1 MKTSEKASTSAKLE
15 VPVDVNAVNSEAA
28 TTEAKTKLEQVK
40 SEDNPIIQKLLE
52 TCLTFPKIR
61 RTLAYVLRF
70 VQNSRKKNVKTGP
83 ITVQELKES
92 ENQLFKWSQFHLK
105 PSIVDKKLISSLDEN
120 GVIVLMDDSKM

>member
-70 VQNSRKKNVKTGP
+70 VQNTRKRECQDRPYHRSRIERV
-83 ITVQELKES
+83 
-92 ENQLFKWSQFHLK
+92 
-105 PSIVDKKLISSLDEN
+105 
-120 GVIVLMDDSKM
+120 

>member
-1 MKTSEKASTSAKLE
+1 M
-15 VPVDVNAVNSEAA
+15 
-28 TTEAKTKLEQVK
+28 
-40 SEDNPIIQKLLE
+40 
-52 TCLTFPKIR
+52 TFPKI

-83 ITVQELKES
+83 ITVQELKKS

-120 GVIVLMDDSKM
+120 GVIVLMDDSKMSDCCHKK